1 MFSAWSDRGRCFSSS
16 GEWCL
21 SEHLSVVSEGMGFSE
36 TICSVSNVQC
46 LVWSGRCFLL
56 LVNGVYQSIYQL
68 FRREWASQKRS
79 VVCLMFSAWSDRGR
93 CFSSSGEWCLSEHL
107 SVVSEG
113 MGFSE
118 TICSVSNV
126 QCLVWSGQMF
136 FSSGEWCLSEHLSV
150 VSEGMGFSETICSVS
165 NVQCLVWSGQMF
177 FFFRWMVSIRAS
189 ISCFGGNGLLRN
201 DLWCLMFLVWSGQMF
216 FFFWWMVS
224 IRASISCFGG
234 NGLLRNDL

>member
-1 MFSAWSDRGRCFSSS
+1 MGFSETICSVSNVQCLVWSGQMFSSS

-36 TICSVSNVQC
+36 TICSVSNVQW
-46 LVWSGRCFLL
+46 LVWSGRCFSSWWMVSIRASISCFGGNGLL
-56 LVNGVYQSIYQL
+56 RNDRSVSNVQCLVWSGQMFFFLVNGVYQSIYQL

-93 CFSSSGEWCLSEHL
+93 CFSSSQVEWCLSEHL

-126 QCLVWSGQMF
+126 QCLVWSGADVF
-136 FSSGEWCLSEHLSV
+136 LLLGEWCLSEHLSV

-165 NVQCLVWSGQMF
+165 NV
-177 FFFRWMVSIRAS
+177 
-189 ISCFGGNGLLRN
+189 
-201 DLWCLMFLVWSGQMF
+201 
-216 FFFWWMVS
+216 
-224 IRASISCFGG
+224 
-234 NGLLRNDL
+234 